1 MELIKFLAMER
12 LVKNNK
18 MKTTNQYNTILDI
31 LVNYLH

>member
-18 MKTTNQYNTILDI
+18 MKTINPQTTILDI
-31 LVNYLH
+31 LSSYLH